1 MDTIHLVIPRW
12 FYPTNL
18 GDSVHWSF
26 APTVLKKEYPNS
38 KLVVF
43 TVGDL
48 VDILKDNPLVDEVS
62 YPPQSLIGDYEF
74 WKNESINGRRNCPP
88 NMFVLFAEHHPKV
101 WDYWNE
107 HFDELF
113 KHPTAN
119 LLYLNSLLQ
128 LGLEKYLYDGTD
140 LFPKIFINKPPV
152 EEKTLA
158 IVPAHKLSPANP
170 SAHPGCD
177 GNGFRFN
184 GDSGESWF
192 SFVEEIRRLDSDI
205 KIVEFSKDFL
215 ELGDVHVGHL
225 PWGQLAHEAAKS
237 RVAVLSDGG
246 MHHIFNSQDKDIV
259 LLAAQTINK
268 LYHYASKNT
277 TLYWDLHSKCHLRCE
292 EQMRKLTSWKDLG
305 IICDHSCETV
315 DPIKLARYVYRD
327 FFNE

>member
-12 FYPTNL
+12 FYPKNL

-107 HFDELF
+107 HFDFLY

-140 LFPKIFINKPPV
+140 LFPKIYIDKPEI
-152 EEKTLA
+152 EEKTLG
-158 IVPAHKLSPANP
+158 IVPAHKLSFANP

-177 GNGFRFN
+177 GKGFRFN
-184 GDSGESWF
+184 GDDGESWRA
-192 SFVEEIRRLDSDI
+192 FVKQIRLLDSSI

-215 ELGDVHVGHL
+215 NFGDVHVGHL
-225 PWGQLAHEAAKS
+225 PWKELAYEAAKCK
-237 RVAVLSDGG
+237 VGVLSDGG
-246 MHHIFNSQDKDIV
+246 MHHIFNSQDRNIV

-268 LYHYASKNT
+268 LYHYANKNT
-277 TLYWDLHSKCHLRCE
+277 TLYWDLHKKCLDRCDDQMKKLRGWIDMKE
-292 EQMRKLTSWKDLG
+292 T
-305 IICDHSCETV
+305 CDGSCETL
-315 DPIKLARYVYRD
+315 DATLLANRVYED
-327 FFNE
+327 FFK